1 MNLVDFLE
9 IVVLASQS
17 GCCLLSMRLD
27 VVLPYELSYF
37 GLVFG
42 MRNLVD
48 NLLQFGDEP
57 ICMSFWVLFARAQ
70 SIGNIVF
77 IVLHEPHTIIG
88 LELLPLFNLELH

>member
-27 VVLPYELSYF
+27 VVF